1 MGGHFATSK
10 SASVAQ
16 HLQSL
21 VQDAY
26 LSGNSSGLIFRLI
39 AGGVSRRGGLLKLVL
54 ISVAR
59 IALGASPQPETS
71 LRRHNLS
78 KVHGQPILRTPDL
91 RHHVSVD
98 RIPVVHDGEVSA

>member
-10 SASVAQ
+10 SGSIAQ

-39 AGGVSRRGGLLKLVL
+39 ATGVSRRVGLPKLVL

-59 IALGASPQPETS
+59 IALGASPQPEAP
-71 LRRHNLS
+71 LRRQNLS
-78 KVHGQPILRTPDL
+78 KIHGQPVLRTHEL

-98 RIPVVHDGEVSA
+98 PIPVVQESEVSA